1 MSDDQDDQDE
11 AEAFRALLRGLR
23 VPHAG
28 ELPVFDPATAPDA
41 PLSLFR
47 RWLRE
52 AAKAGEPGPHTM
64 SLATVSAD
72 CRPSQRTVM
81 LHDADERGWH
91 FGTHRTSRKGRELA
105 ERPYASL
112 AFHWMRSGRQVRVSG
127 RVGEAGREESAADLR
142 GRSPAA
148 LAAALAGSGR
158 QSEVLGSYEELLRAF
173 ETAYE
178 RAEREP
184 DATAPT
190 WTLYILEADEVE
202 FYQEEARRRHVRV
215 RYRRDPGAPGGW
227 RRELLWP

>member
-1 MSDDQDDQDE
+1 MSDDQDE
-11 AEAFRALLRGLR
+11 AQAFRALLRGLR

-28 ELPVFDPATAPDA
+28 ELPVFDPSTAPDA
-41 PLSLFR
+41 PLPLFR

-52 AAKAGEPGPHTM
+52 AAEAGEPGPHTM
-64 SLATVSAD
+64 SLATVGAD

-112 AFHWMRSGRQVRVSG
+112 AFHWMRSGRQVRVGG
-127 RVGEAGREESAADLR
+127 RVGEAGPEESAADLR

-173 ETAYE
+173 EAAYE
-178 RAEREP
+178 RAGREP

-190 WTLYILEADEVE
+190 WTRYVLEADEVE

>member
-1 MSDDQDDQDE
+1 MSDDQDE
-11 AEAFRALLRGLR
+11 AEAFRALLGGLR

-41 PLSLFR
+41 PLPLFR

-52 AAKAGEPGPHTM
+52 AAEAGEPGPHTM
-64 SLATVSAD
+64 SLATVGAD

-158 QSEVLGSYEELLRAF
+158 QSEVLGSYGELLRAF
-173 ETAYE
+173 EAAYE

-190 WTLYILEADEVE
+190 WTLYVLEADEVE

-215 RYRRDPGAPGGW
+215 RYRRDPGAQPSGW
-227 RRELLWP
+227 RRDLLWP